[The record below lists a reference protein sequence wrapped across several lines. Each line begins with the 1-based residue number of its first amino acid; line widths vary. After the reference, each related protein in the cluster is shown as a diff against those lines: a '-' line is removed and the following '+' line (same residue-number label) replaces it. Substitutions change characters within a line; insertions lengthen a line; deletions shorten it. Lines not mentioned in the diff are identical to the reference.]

1 MRGSGVYSET
11 SQRSDADEMSR
22 FATDGQLEDRR
33 GRRQADQSTGD
44 GPEDTPTEKE
54 MS

>member
-11 SQRSDADEMSR
+11 SQRSDADEISR
-22 FATDGQLEDRR
+22 IATDGQQIGGTVAKPPKPRR
-33 GRRQADQSTGD
+33 RSRGH
-44 GPEDTPTEKE
+44 PPTEKE